1 MRTSRSS
8 RTLSRPTP
16 QPQLKPQSR
25 LTRTSTAG
33 PRARSPP
40 SLSPRRH
47 PRQFFYCS
55 ASDGTNVVA
64 AFEAAIAKAI
74 DYSKKPPEDFVDQ
87 ASLAPR
93 APPPAHL
100 THAQA
105 QASPLPR
112 PQPL

>member
-1 MRTSRSS
+1 M
-8 RTLSRPTP
+8 
-16 QPQLKPQSR
+16 
-25 LTRTSTAG
+25 
-33 PRARSPP
+33 
-40 SLSPRRH
+40 
-47 PRQFFYCS
+47 
-55 ASDGTNVVA
+55 VA

-93 APPPAHL
+93 ALPQAHL

>member
-1 MRTSRSS
+1 M
-8 RTLSRPTP
+8 
-16 QPQLKPQSR
+16 
-25 LTRTSTAG
+25 
-33 PRARSPP
+33 
-40 SLSPRRH
+40 
-47 PRQFFYCS
+47 
-55 ASDGTNVVA
+55 VA

-112 PQPL
+112 PQPPLTRKARFSGSPTASPISSHTCGRVSK

>member
-1 MRTSRSS
+1 M
-8 RTLSRPTP
+8 
-16 QPQLKPQSR
+16 
-25 LTRTSTAG
+25 
-33 PRARSPP
+33 
-40 SLSPRRH
+40 
-47 PRQFFYCS
+47 
-55 ASDGTNVVA
+55 VA

-112 PQPL
+112 SQPQPL